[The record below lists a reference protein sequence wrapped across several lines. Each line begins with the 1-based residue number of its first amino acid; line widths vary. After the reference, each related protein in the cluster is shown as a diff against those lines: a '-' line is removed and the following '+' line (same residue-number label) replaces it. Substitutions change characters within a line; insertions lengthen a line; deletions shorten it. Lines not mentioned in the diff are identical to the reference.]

1 MPGSKLLIT
10 FGLIILL
17 SLPLATAYADGH
29 GGYEGSG
36 TVVVSDGGAMSDKVT
51 FSMSGVSRLESGMT
65 YAGWL
70 ANSGSDEMVSTGVMT
85 VMPDGSISHSWIEPD
100 GANLLALYDTV
111 IITVESVPDDD
122 PAPSEVIAFSNTL
135 PSDLLDPVRELAVGE
150 DAVVPMLQ
158 AQISAAM
165 GKIGEAQAADA
176 TDAVHAAT
184 QEAVDIIDAEDG
196 IIALAARTEE
206 LGANVYQAASLAL
219 VKDACECVM
228 KSGENIQG
236 WANAA
241 KEDAA
246 AVMAED
252 DLNTAK
258 ILLNIV
264 SGKLLAAANGIDAA
278 SMGGAS
284 DAYTHAQKIATFTL
298 PAPMATADAPSVGDA
313 HVPAAMGIMLF
324 VALAL
329 LIGGGALLY
338 RERRISAGAF

>member
-1 MPGSKLLIT
+1 MHGFKLLIT
-10 FGLIILL
+10 LGLVVLM
-17 SLPLATAYADGH
+17 SLPLAAAYADGH
-29 GGYEGSG
+29 GYGG
-36 TVVVSDGGAMSDKVT
+36 TGTAVISDGGAMSDKVT
-51 FSMSGVSRLESGMT
+51 FSLSGVSMPGAGMA
-65 YAGWL
+65 YEGWL
-70 ANSGSDEMVSTGVMT
+70 GNSASGENVSVGLMI
-85 VMPDGSISHSWIEPD
+85 VMPNGSLSHSWIHPD

-111 IITVESVPDDD
+111 TITVESVPDDD
-122 PAPSEVIAFSNTL
+122 AAPSETIAFSNTL

-150 DAVVPMLQ
+150 LAVVPMLQ

-165 GKIGEAQAADA
+165 GKIGEAQAADT
-176 TDAVHAAT
+176 TDALHAAT
-184 QEAVDIIDAEDG
+184 QEAVDIIDSEDG

-206 LGANVYQAASLAL
+206 LGASVYQAATLAS

-228 KSGENIQG
+228 KSGENIQA

-252 DLNTAK
+252 DLDTAK

-264 SGKLLAAANGIDAA
+264 SGKLIAAANGNDAT

-298 PAPMATADAPSVGDA
+298 PAPMAATADAPSVGDA
-313 HVPAAMGIMLF
+313 YVPVAMQVMLV

-338 RERRISAGAF
+338 RGRGIGAKV

>member
-1 MPGSKLLIT
+1 MPGYKLLIT
-10 FGLIILL
+10 LGLVILM

-29 GGYEGSG
+29 GHSG
-36 TVVVSDGGAMSDKVT
+36 TGAAVVSDGGAMSDKVT
-51 FSMSGVSRLESGMT
+51 FSMSGVSMLEKGMT
-65 YAGWL
+65 YEGWL
-70 ANSGSDEMVSTGVMT
+70 ANSGSDEKVSTGMMT
-85 VMPDGSISHSWIEPD
+85 VMPDGSISHSWNHPD

-111 IITVESVPDDD
+111 MITVESVPDDD
-122 PAPSEVIAFSNTL
+122 SAPSEVIAFSNTL

-150 DAVVPMLQ
+150 QAVVPMLQ

-165 GKIGEAQAADA
+165 GKIDEAQAADA
-176 TDAVHAAT
+176 TDALHAAT

-196 IIALAARTEE
+196 IIALAAKTEE
-206 LGANVYQAASLAL
+206 LGANVYQAATLAL

-228 KSGENIQG
+228 KSGENIQA

-252 DLNTAK
+252 DLDTAK

-264 SGKLLAAANGIDAA
+264 NGKLIAAANGIDAA

-298 PAPMATADAPSVGDA
+298 PAPVTAAAAPSVGDA
-313 HVPAAMGIMLF
+313 YVPAAMRIMLF

-329 LIGGGALLY
+329 LIGGCALLH
-338 RERRISAGAF
+338 RERRMSAKV

>member
-1 MPGSKLLIT
+1 MPGYKLLIT
-10 FGLIILL
+10 LGLVILM
-17 SLPLATAYADGH
+17 SLPLAIVYADEP
-29 GGYEGSG
+29 GYSGAG
-36 TVVVSDGGAMSDKVT
+36 TVVVSDGGAMSDKIT
-51 FSMSGVSRLESGMT
+51 FSMSGVSVPESGMA
-65 YAGWL
+65 YEGWL
-70 ANSGSDEMVSTGVMT
+70 ANSGSDEKVSTGLMT
-85 VMPDGSISHSWIEPD
+85 VMPGGSISHSWSDPD

-111 IITVESVPDDD
+111 IITVEPVPDDD

-135 PSDLLDPVRELAVGE
+135 SSDLLDPVRELVVGE
-150 DAVVPMLQ
+150 QAVVPMLQ

-165 GKIGEAQAADA
+165 GKIRDAQAADTA
-176 TDAVHAAT
+176 DALHAAT

-196 IIALAARTEE
+196 IIALALATEE
-206 LGANVYQAASLAL
+206 LGSDVYQAAMNAL

-228 KSGENIQG
+228 KSGENIQA
-236 WANAA
+236 WATAA

-258 ILLNIV
+258 TLLNIV
-264 SGKLLAAANGIDAA
+264 NGKLIAAANGIDAS

-298 PAPMATADAPSVGDA
+298 PAPMEAVAAAPSVGDA
-313 HVPAAMGIMLF
+313 YVPTAMQIMLF
-324 VALAL
+324 AALTL

-338 RERRISAGAF
+338 RSRRLNFRA